1 MAIKITEKSLTYLF
15 CYTMSHLAFKAEVIW
30 GLILCPAV
38 LQFKT

>member
-38 LQFKT
+38 LQFNS